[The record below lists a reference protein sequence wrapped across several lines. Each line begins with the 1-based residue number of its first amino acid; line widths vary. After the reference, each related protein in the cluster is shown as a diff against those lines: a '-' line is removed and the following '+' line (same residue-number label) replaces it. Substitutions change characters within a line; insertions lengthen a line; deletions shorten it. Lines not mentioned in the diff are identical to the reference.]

1 MADINQS
8 VIQKM
13 RNNKFTPNYI
23 LTNSD
28 WEIFGY
34 LLEYG
39 AEISSGEVACPDI
52 GFLDGLISM
61 ARRELDLQYG
71 LDIQDN
77 SSEEDFCEHKRW
89 VASLELFIIH
99 MIKYIEKLEDNSKNK
114 KLSRVDKLYALI
126 KHSNECYSMLIPF
139 KDLSNRTKKKLTIDI
154 EKNTYQFSN
163 LILKPIG
170 KGYTTPCNG
179 FIGLYDLQN
188 LEHIENMLFDAQLC
202 HESGREED

>member
-99 MIKYIEKLEDNSKNK
+99 MIKYIEK
-114 KLSRVDKLYALI
+114 Y
-126 KHSNECYSMLIPF
+126 
-139 KDLSNRTKKKLTIDI
+139 
-154 EKNTYQFSN
+154 
-163 LILKPIG
+163 
-170 KGYTTPCNG
+170 
-179 FIGLYDLQN
+179 
-188 LEHIENMLFDAQLC
+188 
-202 HESGREED
+202 